1 MTMTN
6 IFDQFRSRVGR
17 DMAATDKNAVKFI
30 TEGSMATEISVG
42 EKTYAVGLVY
52 DNREDMD
59 KTFLY
64 IAKPDTFSI
73 GTVFEWIDTN
83 LASHH
88 YLIFDEEKQVKNT
101 RYNKYLCFE
110 CNVQTDIG
118 WGFLSGPRSKYV
130 NTQLRQMLYEV
141 SLANPVLIMGADE
154 YAISTIIP
162 LGDRNWRV
170 IEKDNYS
177 VPGLVY
183 YYLEQFVAQKDSD
196 LVPDTFEEDE
206 PDPDTLYPGQEIHL
220 ETEDGYF
227 ESTPAVN
234 ACITPDM
241 VTFNVPYDTDEIL
254 LVYKTDGQIVSATYK
269 VVM

>member
-1 MTMTN
+1 MTDN

-30 TEGSMATEISVG
+30 TDGSMATEISVG

-64 IAKPDTFSI
+64 VAKPDTFSV
-73 GTVFEWIDTN
+73 GTVFEWVDTN

-110 CNVQTDIG
+110 CNVETEFG

-154 YAISTIIP
+154 YKIATIIP
-162 LGDRNWRV
+162 LGDRNWRI

-183 YYLEQFVAQKDSD
+183 YYLEQFVAPKDSD
-196 LVPDTFEEDE
+196 FVPDEFIPNEEDPE
-206 PDPDTLYPGQEIHL
+206 TWRPGQEIHL

-227 ESTPAVN
+227 HSIPSVKAR
-234 ACITPDM
+234 ITPDM
-241 VTFNVPYDTDEIL
+241 VIFNVPYDADEITV
-254 LVYKTDGQIVSATYK
+254 VYKTAGEIVSTTYK